1 MPHSSLFHLGLKS
14 HWSCRWPPRIW
25 TSSSLLITLWHL
37 LNCWLFPFWSVKDN
51 SSWWRQIQPL
61 SWEGKTGQSD
71 GGVKKWA
78 LSAACFSLV
87 NRTSKTGEEKQD
99 TTEQLWYSRKIQIIK
114 GIQQRRPCLAT
125 ATDFV
130 TFGVAEDLEG
140 RETLIPQS
148 DAGDPDVAEIYL
160 RKGFFYVY
168 FFPVSN
174 SYSDHI

>member
-1 MPHSSLFHLGLKS
+1 M
-14 HWSCRWPPRIW
+14 
-25 TSSSLLITLWHL
+25 
-37 LNCWLFPFWSVKDN
+37 
-51 SSWWRQIQPL
+51 
-61 SWEGKTGQSD
+61 
-71 GGVKKWA
+71 
-78 LSAACFSLV
+78 

-99 TTEQLWYSRKIQIIK
+99 TTEQLRYSRKIQIIK
-114 GIQQRRPCLAT
+114 GIQQGRPCLAA